1 MSGLCCGGGP
11 EGLAGGGGA
20 VDPLL
25 DAAVLL
31 WPLPT
36 GLHLPEQPAP
46 VWLQRPLPGG

>member
-1 MSGLCCGGGP
+1 MAFVVVAVLRV
-11 EGLAGGGGA
+11 LRGGGGA

>member
-1 MSGLCCGGGP
+1 MAFVVVAVLRV
-11 EGLAGGGGA
+11 LRGGA

-25 DAAVLL
+25 DAAVLP

-46 VWLQRPLPGG
+46 VWLQCPLPGG